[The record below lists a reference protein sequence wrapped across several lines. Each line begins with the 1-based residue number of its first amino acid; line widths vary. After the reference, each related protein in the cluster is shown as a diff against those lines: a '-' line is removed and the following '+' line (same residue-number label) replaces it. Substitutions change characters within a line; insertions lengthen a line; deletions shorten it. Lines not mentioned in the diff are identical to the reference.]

1 VEMRAFQAR
10 MTGVRTTMG
19 NLGPTPLA
27 ARLWALLVYDE
38 EEPLWAVEQ
47 TLLDQRMSTL
57 RVRNCSGAMAVLRDS
72 DPPALV
78 LTDTSL
84 PDGGWA
90 DVLQATRA
98 CPSYPPLIVV
108 SRLVDIRLYLD
119 VLESGAYDF
128 VVPPLASAD
137 LAYIVSGALLKSSLD
152 NPAKLQKDLAPSPLR
167 RSAARAGAN
176 R

>member
-1 VEMRAFQAR
+1 
-10 MTGVRTTMG
+10 MTGARPTKG
-19 NLGPTPLA
+19 NLRPTPLA
-27 ARLWALLVYDE
+27 DRLWTLLVYDE
-38 EEPLWAVEQ
+38 EEPLRAVEQ

-57 RVRNCSGAMAVLRDS
+57 RVRNCSEAMAVLRDAH
-72 DPPALV
+72 PPALV

-98 CPSYPPLIVV
+98 CASYTPLIVV
-108 SRLVDIRLYLD
+108 SRLLDLRLYLD
-119 VLESGAYDF
+119 VVESGACDF

-137 LAYIVSGALLKSSLD
+137 LAYVVRGALLKSSLVS
-152 NPAKLQKDLAPSPLR
+152 PGKLQKHLAPSSFK
-167 RSAARAGAN
+167 RSAARSGAN